1 MLRVHNILKKY
12 NIVPTKIVK
21 NNNVFIID
29 DKYVVKENKNK
40 DIYHY
45 LDDRSFKY
53 YPKIVNKVD
62 DDYLITE
69 YIKEEDTTDRTK
81 IEDMIDLTALL
92 HNKTTFYKKV
102 DVADKKEIYEDTMK
116 KINDIFKYYDSYMVD
131 IESKEIYSPSEYL
144 LAVNISIIFS
154 SLYKAKERL
163 DSWYENI
170 KDKDKVRY
178 VINHNNLDISH
189 FIKSDNKYLTSW
201 DKASIGLPIYDLYNL
216 FTKKMYDYDLI
227 LDSYTSSY
235 PLLDYEKELLLIFLL
250 IQHKIEKEDEYDKV
264 VEIVNIVDKLVKF
277 NDL

>member
-102 DVADKKEIYEDTMK
+102 DVADKKEIYEDNMK

-178 VINHNNLDISH
+178 VINHNNLDVSH

-227 LDSYTSSY
+227 LDYYTISY

-250 IQHKIEKEDEYDKV
+250 IPHKIEKEDEYDKV

>member
-69 YIKEEDTTDRTK
+69 YIKEEDTTDSTK

-250 IQHKIEKEDEYDKV
+250 IPHKIEKEDEYDKV

>member
-189 FIKSDNKYLTSW
+189 FIKSDNKYLISW

-250 IQHKIEKEDEYDKV
+250 IPHKIEKEDEYDKV

>member
-154 SLYKAKERL
+154 SLYKAKDRL

-178 VINHNNLDISH
+178 VINHNNLDVSH

-250 IQHKIEKEDEYDKV
+250 IPHKIEKEDEYDKV

>member
-29 DKYVVKENKNK
+29 DKYVIKENKNK

-178 VINHNNLDISH
+178 VINHNNLDVSH

-250 IQHKIEKEDEYDKV
+250 IPPKIDKEDEYDKV

>member
-227 LDSYTSSY
+227 LESYTSSY

-250 IQHKIEKEDEYDKV
+250 IPHKIEKEDEYDKV

>member
-154 SLYKAKERL
+154 SLYKAKDRL

-178 VINHNNLDISH
+178 VINHNNLDVSH

-250 IQHKIEKEDEYDKV
+250 IPLKIEKEDEYDKV

>member
-178 VINHNNLDISH
+178 VINHNNLDVSH

-250 IQHKIEKEDEYDKV
+250 IPHKIEKEDEYDKV

-277 NDL
+277 NDS

>member
-178 VINHNNLDISH
+178 VINHNNLDVSH

-235 PLLDYEKELLLIFLL
+235 PLPDYEKELLLIFLL
-250 IQHKIEKEDEYDKV
+250 IPHKIEKEDEYDKV

>member
-250 IQHKIEKEDEYDKV
+250 IPHKIDKEDEYDKV

>member
-21 NNNVFIID
+21 NNKVFIID

-250 IQHKIEKEDEYDKV
+250 IPHKIEKEDEYDKV

>member
-178 VINHNNLDISH
+178 VINHNNLDVSH

-235 PLLDYEKELLLIFLL
+235 PLLDYEKKLLLIFLL
-250 IQHKIEKEDEYDKV
+250 IPHKIEKEDEYDKV

>member
-102 DVADKKEIYEDTMK
+102 AVADKKEIYEDTMK

-178 VINHNNLDISH
+178 VINHNNLDVSH

-250 IQHKIEKEDEYDKV
+250 IPHKIEKEDEYDKV

>member
-102 DVADKKEIYEDTMK
+102 DIADKKEIYEDTMK

-178 VINHNNLDISH
+178 VINHNNLDVSH

-250 IQHKIEKEDEYDKV
+250 IPHKIDKEDEYDKV

>member
-81 IEDMIDLTALL
+81 IEYMIDLTALL

-178 VINHNNLDISH
+178 VINHNNLDVSH

-250 IQHKIEKEDEYDKV
+250 IPHKIEKEDEYDKV

>member
-250 IQHKIEKEDEYDKV
+250 IPNKIDKEDEYDKV

>member
-102 DVADKKEIYEDTMK
+102 DVADKKEIYEATMK

-250 IQHKIEKEDEYDKV
+250 IPHKIDKEDEYDKV

>member
-178 VINHNNLDISH
+178 VINHNNLDVSH
-189 FIKSDNKYLTSW
+189 FIKSDNKQLTSW

-250 IQHKIEKEDEYDKV
+250 IPHKIEKEDEYDKV

>member
-92 HNKTTFYKKV
+92 PNKTTFYRKV

-178 VINHNNLDISH
+178 VINHNNLDVSH

-250 IQHKIEKEDEYDKV
+250 IPHKIEKEDEYDKV

>member
-250 IQHKIEKEDEYDKV
+250 IPHKIEEEDEYDKV

>member
-21 NNNVFIID
+21 NNNVVIID

-178 VINHNNLDISH
+178 VINHNNLDVSH

-250 IQHKIEKEDEYDKV
+250 IPHKIEKEDEYDKV

>member
-131 IESKEIYSPSEYL
+131 IESKDIYSPSEYL
-144 LAVNISIIFS
+144 LAVNISIMFS

-250 IQHKIEKEDEYDKV
+250 IPHKIEKEDEYDKV

>member
-102 DVADKKEIYEDTMK
+102 DVADKKDIYEDTMK

-178 VINHNNLDISH
+178 VINHNNLDVSH

-250 IQHKIEKEDEYDKV
+250 IPHKIEKEDEYDKV

>member
-178 VINHNNLDISH
+178 VINHNNLDVSH
-189 FIKSDNKYLTSW
+189 FIKNDNKYLTSW

-250 IQHKIEKEDEYDKV
+250 IPHKIEKEDEYDKV

>member
-102 DVADKKEIYEDTMK
+102 DVADKKEIYKDTMK

-250 IQHKIEKEDEYDKV
+250 IPHKIDKEDEYDKV

>member
-178 VINHNNLDISH
+178 VINHNNLDVSH

-250 IQHKIEKEDEYDKV
+250 IPHKIDKEDEYDKV

>member
-178 VINHNNLDISH
+178 VINHNNLDVSH

-250 IQHKIEKEDEYDKV
+250 IPLKIEKEDEYDKV

>member
-92 HNKTTFYKKV
+92 HNKTTVYKKV

-178 VINHNNLDISH
+178 VINHNNLDVSH

-250 IQHKIEKEDEYDKV
+250 IPHKIEKEDEYDKV

>member
-1 MLRVHNILKKY
+1 MLRVHNRLKKY

-250 IQHKIEKEDEYDKV
+250 IPHKIEKEDEYDKV

>member
-53 YPKIVNKVD
+53 YPKIVNKLD

-154 SLYKAKERL
+154 SLYKAKDRL

-178 VINHNNLDISH
+178 VINHNNLDVSH

-250 IQHKIEKEDEYDKV
+250 IPHKIEKEDEYDKV

>member
-250 IQHKIEKEDEYDKV
+250 IPHKIEKEDEYDKV

>member
-69 YIKEEDTTDRTK
+69 YIKEEYTTDRTK

-178 VINHNNLDISH
+178 VINHNNLDVSH

-250 IQHKIEKEDEYDKV
+250 IPHKIEKEDEYDKV

>member
-201 DKASIGLPIYDLYNL
+201 DKASVGLPIYDLYNL

-250 IQHKIEKEDEYDKV
+250 IPHKIEKEDEYDKV

>member
-1 MLRVHNILKKY
+1 M
-12 NIVPTKIVK
+12 
-21 NNNVFIID
+21 
-29 DKYVVKENKNK
+29 
-40 DIYHY
+40 
-45 LDDRSFKY
+45 
-53 YPKIVNKVD
+53 
-62 DDYLITE
+62 
-69 YIKEEDTTDRTK
+69 
-81 IEDMIDLTALL
+81 
-92 HNKTTFYKKV
+92 
-102 DVADKKEIYEDTMK
+102 TMK

-178 VINHNNLDISH
+178 VINHNNLDVSH

-250 IQHKIEKEDEYDKV
+250 IPHKIEKEDEYDKV

>member
-250 IQHKIEKEDEYDKV
+250 IPHKIEKEDEYDKV
-264 VEIVNIVDKLVKF
+264 VEIVNIIDKLVKF

>member
-29 DKYVVKENKNK
+29 DKYVIKENKNK

-178 VINHNNLDISH
+178 VINHNNLDVSH

-216 FTKKMYDYDLI
+216 FTKKIYDYDLI

-250 IQHKIEKEDEYDKV
+250 IPPKIDKEDEYDKV

>member
-144 LAVNISIIFS
+144 LAVNISIIFF

-178 VINHNNLDISH
+178 VINHNNLDVSH

-250 IQHKIEKEDEYDKV
+250 IPHKIEKEDEYDKV